1 MSVRPA
7 EGVAFGAEAAVLV
20 VGAGAAGLVAA
31 LAAREAGADVV
42 VLERDRLPAGSTALS
57 SGMVPAAGTRIQAAR
72 GVEDSIERMLADIQA
87 KAHGENDPAIVAA
100 ACRAVAEAVDWLRE
114 RHDIPFELVEGFL
127 YPGHSR
133 PRMHAP
139 PSRTGAELVG
149 ALTRAAERVEIPL
162 LTEALV
168 RDLHADG
175 AGRVR
180 GVGVERP
187 GGAIERIGC
196 GALILACS
204 GFGGDPAMVRRH
216 IPGMAEAMYFGH
228 TGNRGD
234 AVRWGEALDAR
245 LDHMA
250 ACQGHGSVAVPH
262 GILIT
267 WALMMEG
274 GIQVNALGRRFSN
287 EHEGYS
293 EQSARV
299 LAQPGGFAWNIH
311 DARLHRLGL
320 DFEDYRKA
328 VSLGAVREAADLPDL
343 AALTGL
349 PAAALA
355 ETLAQVRA
363 FAEGRVRDPFGRD
376 FSSRPPLSPPYF
388 AVRVTGAL
396 FHTQGGLVV
405 DGEARVIGRS
415 GAPLPNLF
423 AAGGAACG
431 LSGTG
436 IDGYLSGNGLLS
448 AVAFGYLAGRA
459 AAALGRSGQ
468 TANRTYI

>member
-1 MSVRPA
+1 MSVLPSD
-7 EGVAFGAEAAVLV
+7 GVAFDAETDILV
-20 VGAGAAGLVAA
+20 IGAGAAGLVAA
-31 LAAREAGADVV
+31 LAAREQGAEVV
-42 VLERDRLPAGSTALS
+42 VLERDRIPAGSTALS

-87 KAHGENDPAIVAA
+87 KAHGENDPSVVAA
-100 ACRAVAEAVDWLRE
+100 ACRAAAEAVDWLKE
-114 RHDIPFELVEGFL
+114 RHGVPFELVEGFL

-139 PSRTGAELVG
+139 PSRTGAELIG
-149 ALTRAAERVEIPL
+149 ALTGAAERAEIPL
-162 LTEALV
+162 LTEALA
-168 RDLHADG
+168 RQLFADSG
-175 AGRVR
+175 RRVR
-180 GVGVERP
+180 GVALERP
-187 GGAIERIGC
+187 GGALERIGC
-196 GALILACS
+196 ASLILACS

-216 IPGMAEAMYFGH
+216 IPAMAEAMYFGH
-228 TGNRGD
+228 AGNRGD
-234 AVRWGEALDAR
+234 AMRWGEALGAR

-250 ACQGHGSVAVPH
+250 ACQGHGSVAIPH

-274 GIQVNALGRRFSN
+274 GIQVNGQGRRFSN

-293 EQSARV
+293 EQSERV
-299 LAQPGGFAWNIH
+299 LAEPGGIAWNIH

-343 AALTGL
+343 AELTGL
-349 PAAALA
+349 PETALG
-355 ETLAQVRA
+355 ETLAQARA
-363 FAEGRVRDPFGRD
+363 FAEGRERDSFGRD
-376 FSSRPPLSPPYF
+376 FSTRPPLSPPYF
-388 AVRVTGAL
+388 AVKVTGAL

-405 DGEARVIGRS
+405 DEKARVIDRS
-415 GAPLPNLF
+415 GAPLPNLY

-459 AAALGRSGQ
+459 ASQAGQ
-468 TANRTYI
+468 TRTSTYI